1 MQVEHIEAVIK
12 VTERCNINCD
22 YCYVYHKGNDDFMA
36 RPALMKFSEFDKII
50 NFLVQGVS
58 DMGAKRMSVIF
69 HGGEPLLLKKVVFS
83 KFCAQLR
90 ERIPST
96 VSLNLGLQ
104 TNAILIDEEWIGL
117 FRQHHVFVSVSLDGP
132 AEIHDRHRRDHRDRG
147 THAGVVKGLKLLQ
160 EAADDEVLPHPGVIC
175 VIDPETDARKIYRYF
190 VDDLGFRSLI
200 FHLPMDTHETGGWIN
215 MRALTGYLLELFEEW
230 SSDDNPNIRV
240 RMFEEIM
247 THFLRKPPMHADVE
261 VESRIQHVTISTDGT
276 IGVDELKPTGIRH
289 DVFNVSNTTLLQYAK
304 SDLSVF
310 LRAMYRSIPTDC
322 ADCVWATYCGGGS
335 KHGVAV
341 NRWSNASGFNTR
353 SLICESLES
362 NYAKVANY
370 LIGSGLSP
378 EELEDNI
385 RPERYGYEIAPAGPQ
400 LPHKSN
406 LVAEVIV

>member
-50 NFLVQGVS
+50 NFLVQGAS

-96 VSLNLGLQ
+96 ISLNLGLQ

-190 VDDLGFRSLI
+190 VDDLGFRSLS

-215 MRALTGYLLELFEEW
+215 MRALTGYLLELFGM
-230 SSDDNPNIRV
+230 V
-240 RMFEEIM
+240 
-247 THFLRKPPMHADVE
+247 
-261 VESRIQHVTISTDGT
+261 
-276 IGVDELKPTGIRH
+276 
-289 DVFNVSNTTLLQYAK
+289 
-304 SDLSVF
+304 
-310 LRAMYRSIPTDC
+310 
-322 ADCVWATYCGGGS
+322 
-335 KHGVAV
+335 
-341 NRWSNASGFNTR
+341 
-353 SLICESLES
+353 
-362 NYAKVANY
+362 
-370 LIGSGLSP
+370 
-378 EELEDNI
+378 
-385 RPERYGYEIAPAGPQ
+385 
-400 LPHKSN
+400 
-406 LVAEVIV
+406 

>member
-1 MQVEHIEAVIK
+1 
-12 VTERCNINCD
+12 
-22 YCYVYHKGNDDFMA
+22 
-36 RPALMKFSEFDKII
+36 
-50 NFLVQGVS
+50 
-58 DMGAKRMSVIF
+58 
-69 HGGEPLLLKKVVFS
+69 
-83 KFCAQLR
+83 
-90 ERIPST
+90 
-96 VSLNLGLQ
+96 
-104 TNAILIDEEWIGL
+104 
-117 FRQHHVFVSVSLDGP
+117 
-132 AEIHDRHRRDHRDRG
+132 
-147 THAGVVKGLKLLQ
+147 
-160 EAADDEVLPHPGVIC
+160 
-175 VIDPETDARKIYRYF
+175 
-190 VDDLGFRSLI
+190 
-200 FHLPMDTHETGGWIN
+200 
-215 MRALTGYLLELFEEW
+215 
-230 SSDDNPNIRV
+230 
-240 RMFEEIM
+240 MFEEIM
-247 THFLRKPPMHADVE
+247 THFLRKPPMHTDAE

-310 LRAMYRSIPTDC
+310 LKAMYRSIPTDC

-362 NYAKVANY
+362 IYAKVASY

-406 LVAEVIV
+406 LVAEVIE